1 MVAETSVLSCGKRTK
16 WQHKRKSILI
26 EYFTKRRRL
35 NRSHKPTN
43 LASKERN
50 LLAIRHVTNSST
62 SSSCR
67 LQKKKLFRN
76 FVKADRSVINN
87 SSSNRVRPETNH
99 N

>member
-1 MVAETSVLSCGKRTK
+1 M
-16 WQHKRKSILI
+16 LI

-43 LASKERN
+43 LANKERN